1 MIIGDFMNKW
11 YQIEDSKV
19 LETLDSNINGLKN
32 DEAIKRLAE
41 YGLNQLPKKKKKSI
55 VKIFLSELYDPII
68 FMLIIA
74 IILSILVGE
83 LIDGIAII
91 FIILV
96 DCIIGTIQEWKANK
110 NAEALQ
116 NLIRVRV
123 KVLRNGIEK
132 DIDSTNLVLGDI
144 VLIEPGNKISADLRI
159 IESRNLTIDEAILT
173 GESINSIKDA
183 YIISEDV
190 PLTERKNMLYAGT
203 SVITGRAKCIVVGT
217 ADNTEI
223 GKIAKEVNETV
234 ASPSPL
240 EIKMSKFSKQI
251 TVGILIASIAIACL
265 LFIKGIG
272 ITTVL
277 LSVTAL
283 AVSAMP
289 EGLPL
294 ALTMALTI
302 GSTRMA
308 KKNVIVKK
316 LSAVESLGS
325 CTVIASDKTGTLTI
339 NQQTA
344 KKIVLPGGESYN
356 IEGVGYN
363 DIGNIIPINNANL
376 EYAQY
381 ISLLGVLNN
390 EGGLNKE
397 KESWRYYG
405 DSMDVAFL
413 ALGKKL
419 GINKENYNILNSIPY
434 ESENKFSAVFY
445 SHDSENYCTVKG
457 SLEKILSFSEYMV
470 INGKREK
477 IDKESII
484 KQNDELASDGF
495 RVIAIADGKF
505 NNFDVDKE
513 YTEKDIKDLNFI
525 GLVAFIDPIR
535 KETINSINE
544 CKSSG
549 IKVVMITGDH
559 PLTAFAIAKE
569 LNISSSYSEVTNGEE
584 VEKHFKKGITEF
596 DNYIKNKLVFSRV
609 TPLQKL
615 EIVKSYIR
623 QKEFIAVTGDGVN
636 DAPAIKAANIGI
648 AMGSGTDVAKETADM
663 IIIDDNFNSIVA
675 GVKEGRNAFS
685 NIRKV
690 IYFLISCGLA
700 EVLFFILSL
709 LFNMPMPLV
718 AIQLLWINVVTDGL
732 QDFALSFERE
742 SNDIMNEKPRN
753 SDNPLFNELLIKEIV
768 ISSLYIGIIIFIVWF
783 FLLKYVNMDVST
795 ARGYIMA
802 LMVFMQNI
810 HVLNCR
816 SEKKSIFK
824 MSLFENPM
832 IILSIGVSIILQ
844 IIVMEVDFLAELL
857 NTHRIQNIDLV
868 KIIFLALPIVLVM
881 EVFKYIRRKKECKN

>member
-1 MIIGDFMNKW
+1 MNEW
-11 YQIEDSKV
+11 YQIESNKI
-19 LETLDSNINGLKN
+19 LEILDSNINGLKN
-32 DEAIKRLAE
+32 DEAIKRLSE
-41 YGLNQLPKKKKKSI
+41 YGLNELPKKKKDSI
-55 VKIFLSELYDPII
+55 IKIFLSELYDPII
-68 FMLIIA
+68 FMLMISIIF
-74 IILSILVGE
+74 SFLVGE
-83 LIDGIAII
+83 VIDGLAII

-96 DCIIGTIQEWKANK
+96 DSIIGTIQEWKANK

-116 NLIRVRV
+116 NLIRVRI
-123 KVLRNGIEK
+123 KVLRNGTEK
-132 DIDSTNLVLGDI
+132 DIDSTNLVVGDI

-159 IESRNLTIDEAILT
+159 IESKNLTIDEAILT
-173 GESINSIKDA
+173 GESINSIKDTN
-183 YIISEDV
+183 IIDKEVSI
-190 PLTERKNMLYAGT
+190 TERKNMLYAGT
-203 SVITGRAKCIVVGT
+203 SVITGRAKCIVVET
-217 ADNTEI
+217 ANNTEI

-240 EIKMSKFSKQI
+240 EIKMGKFSKQI
-251 TVGILIASIAIACL
+251 TIGIIVASIIIAGL
-265 LFIKGIG
+265 LLLKGIS
-272 ITTVL
+272 ITTVF
-277 LSVTAL
+277 LSVIAL

-344 KKIVLPGGESYN
+344 KKIVLPSGDSYN
-356 IEGVGYN
+356 VEGIGYN
-363 DIGNIIPINNANL
+363 DIGNIIPVNNANL

-381 ISLLGVLNN
+381 ISLLGVINN

-413 ALGKKL
+413 SLGRKL
-419 GINKENYNILNSIPY
+419 GINREDYNTLNSIPY

-445 SHDSENYCTVKG
+445 SYNNEKYCTVKG
-457 SLEKILSFSEYMV
+457 SLEKILSFSEYMI

-477 IDKESII
+477 IDRESII

-495 RVIAIADGKF
+495 RVIAIADGRF
-505 NNFDVDKE
+505 NSFDINKE
-513 YTEKDIKDLNFI
+513 YNEKDIRNLNFI

-535 KETINSINE
+535 EESVNSINE
-544 CKSSG
+544 CKRSG
-549 IKVVMITGDH
+549 VKVVMITGDH
-559 PLTAFAIAKE
+559 PLTAFTIAKE
-569 LNISSSYSEVTNGEE
+569 LNISNSYNEVTNGEE

-615 EIVKSYIR
+615 EIVKSFIR

-636 DAPAIKAANIGI
+636 DAPAIKASNIGI

-663 IIIDDNFNSIVA
+663 IIIDDNFNSIVV

-700 EVLFFILSL
+700 EVLFFVLSI

-753 SDNPLFNELLIKEIV
+753 SDNPLFNELLIKEV
-768 ISSLYIGIIIFIVWF
+768 ILSSLYIGIIIFIVWY
-783 FLLKYVNMDVST
+783 FLLKCVNMDVST

-832 IILSIGVSIILQ
+832 IILSIGISIILQ
-844 IIVMEVDFLAELL
+844 IIVMEVDFLAGLL
-857 NTHRIQNIDLV
+857 NTHRVPNIDLI
-868 KIIFLALPIVLVM
+868 KIIFLSLPIILVM
-881 EVFKYIRRKKECKN
+881 EVFKYIRRKKGCKN

>member
-1 MIIGDFMNKW
+1 MSKWHQMESSKIIEK
-11 YQIEDSKV
+11 
-19 LETLDSNINGLKN
+19 LDSDINGLKN
-32 DEAIKRLAE
+32 NEAIKRLAK
-41 YGLNQLPKKKKKSI
+41 YGLNELPKKKRDSI
-55 VKIFLSELYDPII
+55 IKIFLSEFFDPII
-68 FMLIIA
+68 FMLMISIIF
-74 IILSILVGE
+74 SFLVGE
-83 LIDGIAII
+83 VVDALAII

-96 DCIIGTIQEWKANK
+96 DSIIGTFQEWKANK
-110 NAEALQ
+110 SAEALQ
-116 NLIRVRV
+116 NLIRVKI

-132 DIDSTNLVLGDI
+132 DIDSTNLVIGDI

-159 IESRNLTIDEAILT
+159 IESKNLTIDEAILT

-183 YIISEDV
+183 EIINKEASI
-190 PLTERKNMLYAGT
+190 TERKNMLYAGT
-203 SVITGRAKCIVVGT
+203 SVITGRAKCIVVET
-217 ADNTEI
+217 AGNTEI
-223 GKIAKEVNETV
+223 GKIAKEVNQTL

-240 EIKMSKFSKQI
+240 EIKMGKFSKQI
-251 TVGILIASIAIACL
+251 TVCILIASILITVML
-265 LFIKGIG
+265 LMKGISM
-272 ITTVL
+272 TTVF
-277 LSVTAL
+277 LSVIAL

-316 LSAVESLGS
+316 LNAVESLGS
-325 CTVIASDKTGTLTI
+325 CTVIASDKTGTLTV

-344 KKIVLPGGESYN
+344 KRIVLPSGNSYN
-356 IEGVGYN
+356 VDGVGYN

-397 KESWRYYG
+397 KESWQYYG

-413 ALGKKL
+413 ALGRKL

-445 SHDSENYCTVKG
+445 SHNNENFCTVKG
-457 SLEKILSFSEYMV
+457 SLEKILGFSKYMLV
-470 INGKREK
+470 NGKREK
-477 IDKESII
+477 IDRELII
-484 KQNDELASDGF
+484 KQNDQLASDGF
-495 RVIAIADGKF
+495 RVIAIADGRF
-505 NNFDVDKE
+505 DNFDIDKE
-513 YTEKDIKDLNFI
+513 YTEKDIENLNFI
-525 GLVAFIDPIR
+525 GLVGFIDPIR
-535 KETINSINE
+535 DGSINSINE
-544 CKSSG
+544 CKRSG

-569 LNISSSYSEVTNGEE
+569 LNISNSYSEVTNGKDI
-584 VEKHFKKGITEF
+584 EKYFNKGINEF

-615 EIVKSYIR
+615 EIIKSFIR

-675 GVKEGRNAFS
+675 GIKEGRNAYS

-690 IYFLISCGLA
+690 IYFLVSCGLA
-700 EVLFFILSL
+700 EVLFFILSII
-709 LFNMPMPLV
+709 FNMPMPLV

-742 SNDIMNEKPRN
+742 SDDIMNEKPRN

-768 ISSLYIGIIIFIVWF
+768 ISGLYIGIVIFIVWY
-783 FLLKYVNMDVST
+783 FLLKYINMDVST

-824 MSLFENPM
+824 MSLFKNPM
-832 IILSIGVSIILQ
+832 IILSIGISIILQ
-844 IIVMEVDFLAELL
+844 ITVMEVDFLASLL
-857 NTHRIQNIDLV
+857 NTHRIPNIDLI
-868 KIIFLALPIVLVM
+868 KIIFLALPIILVM
-881 EVFKYIRRKKECKN
+881 EIFKFIRRSKKCKS